1 MYNIFFTKRNK
12 QKRPTKAS
20 DYGRRHNGMA
30 ESTVTADS
38 KLTSSDTRRR
48 IWAIVGASS
57 GNLVEWF
64 DFYVYSFCSLYFAHI
79 FFPSG
84 NTTTQLLQT
93 AGVFAAG
100 FLMRPIGGWLFGRI
114 ADKHGRKKSMLL
126 SVCMMCFGS
135 LVIACLPGYETIGTW
150 APALLLLARLFQG
163 LSVGGEY
170 GTSATYMSEVAVEGR
185 KGFYASFQYV
195 TLIGGQLLALLV
207 VVVLQHTME
216 DAALREW
223 GWRIPFALGAVL
235 AVVAL
240 WLRRQLDE
248 TSQQETR
255 ALKEAGSL
263 KGLWRNRRAFIMV
276 LGFTAAGSLCFYTF
290 TTYMQKYLVN
300 TAGMHANVA
309 SGIMTAALFVFMLI
323 QPLIGAAASNTN
335 ADWYCRMAQ
344 ENPGVDVPVYGV
356 PINTREALGVLH
368 FKGFII
374 DDSVLYSGASL
385 NDVYLH
391 QHDKYR
397 YDRYHL
403 IRNRKMSDIM
413 FEWVTQNIMNG
424 RGVNR
429 LDDVNRP
436 KSPEIKNDIR
446 LFRQELRDAAYHF
459 QGDADNDQLSVTP
472 LVGLGKSSLLNKTI
486 FHLMPCAEQ
495 KLTICTPYFNL
506 PAILVRN
513 IIQLLREGKKVEI
526 IVGDKTANDFYI
538 PEDEPFKIIGALPY
552 LYEINLRR
560 FLSRLQ
566 YYVNTDQLVVR
577 LWKDDDN
584 TYHLKGMWV
593 DDKWMLIT
601 GNNLNPRAWRL
612 DLENA
617 ILIHDP
623 QLELAPQREKELEL
637 IREHTTIVKHYRDL
651 QSIADY
657 PVKVRK
663 LIRRLRRIRIDRL
676 ISRIL

>member
-1 MYNIFFTKRNK
+1 
-12 QKRPTKAS
+12 
-20 DYGRRHNGMA
+20 MA

-114 ADKHGRKKSMLL
+114 ADKHGRKKSM
-126 SVCMMCFGS
+126 V
-135 LVIACLPGYETIGTW
+135 
-150 APALLLLARLFQG
+150 

-216 DAALREW
+216 DAVLREW

-240 WLRRQLDE
+240 RLRRQLDE

-323 QPLIGAAASNTN
+323 QP
-335 ADWYCRMAQ
+335 
-344 ENPGVDVPVYGV
+344 
-356 PINTREALGVLH
+356 
-368 FKGFII
+368 
-374 DDSVLYSGASL
+374 
-385 NDVYLH
+385 
-391 QHDKYR
+391 
-397 YDRYHL
+397 
-403 IRNRKMSDIM
+403 
-413 FEWVTQNIMNG
+413 
-424 RGVNR
+424 
-429 LDDVNRP
+429 
-436 KSPEIKNDIR
+436 
-446 LFRQELRDAAYHF
+446 
-459 QGDADNDQLSVTP
+459 
-472 LVGLGKSSLLNKTI
+472 
-486 FHLMPCAEQ
+486 
-495 KLTICTPYFNL
+495 
-506 PAILVRN
+506 
-513 IIQLLREGKKVEI
+513 
-526 IVGDKTANDFYI
+526 
-538 PEDEPFKIIGALPY
+538 IIGALSDKIGRRTSMLCFGSLATIFTVPILSALQNVSSPY
-552 LYEINLRR
+552 AAFGLVMCALLIVSFYTSISGILKAEMFPAQVRALGVGLSYAFANAIFGGSAEYVALSLKSIGMETAFFWYVTLMAVVA
-560 FLSRLQ
+560 FLVSLTLHR
-566 YYVNTDQLVVR
+566 
-577 LWKDDDN
+577 KG
-584 TYHLKGMWV
+584 KGM
-593 DDKWMLIT
+593 
-601 GNNLNPRAWRL
+601 RL
-612 DLENA
+612 
-617 ILIHDP
+617 
-623 QLELAPQREKELEL
+623 
-637 IREHTTIVKHYRDL
+637 
-651 QSIADY
+651 
-657 PVKVRK
+657 
-663 LIRRLRRIRIDRL
+663 
-676 ISRIL
+676 